1 MTAVLLWLWMEM
13 THCAAVVIWYWYSYF
28 SFSNI
33 PSSYHNK
40 HYGKIEYSLKVVMD
54 KTGDIFDKK
63 IKVLLGIL
71 NPQHCI
77 DYPQYMVSFEKL
89 NLAIGGRAHGCY
101 ISNKRSLLDQGHL
114 MPRENYINL
123 HVMLHCDF
131 QMWWP
136 LISSN
141 FWIFWAGQIM

>member
-1 MTAVLLWLWMEM
+1 MLLWIFDTL
-13 THCAAVVIWYWYSYF
+13 VVRFKKSFF

-71 NPQHCI
+71 NPQHSI
-77 DYPQYMVSFEKL
+77 DYPQYMVSLGMKPSFTW
-89 NLAIGGRAHGCY
+89 R
-101 ISNKRSLLDQGHL
+101 
-114 MPRENYINL
+114 
-123 HVMLHCDF
+123 
-131 QMWWP
+131 
-136 LISSN
+136 
-141 FWIFWAGQIM
+141 

>member
-1 MTAVLLWLWMEM
+1 MD
-13 THCAAVVIWYWYSYF
+13 VVQRPWHYCGWWIEDDFLCCFSYFILRRVKRLKMCFF
-28 SFSNI
+28 SFSNM

-71 NPQHCI
+71 NPQHYI

-89 NLAIGGRAHGCY
+89 NLAIGGRSHGCY
-101 ISNKRSLLDQGHL
+101 ISNKQSLLDQGHL
-114 MPRENYINL
+114 MPQENYINL

-131 QMWWP
+131 QM
-136 LISSN
+136 
-141 FWIFWAGQIM
+141 